1 VRQFILTL
9 IFRHFRI
16 CYSISPTVAILSHN
30 FTIVFLVILFH
41 TYDPHDLHG
50 GLPAADVAHALGEGP
65 LVDEA
70 ELEGVAAH
78 LDEVVEEGAEA
89 GQRVRRA
96 EQGHVPELEVK
107 QSSNRRQTTINQWT
121 TSSRR
126 AGDQQAKAVKQ
137 WSNIGLTAVK

>member
-1 VRQFILTL
+1 MSF
-9 IFRHFRI
+9 F
-16 CYSISPTVAILSHN
+16 AI
-30 FTIVFLVILFH
+30 

-50 GLPAADVAHALGEGP
+50 CLPAANIANSLGEGS

-96 EQGHVPELEVK
+96 EQGHVPELARSTRVQNTISVGVPTRDQNKIAVGVPWCK
-107 QSSNRRQTTINQWT
+107 QFCILFIRYNQSRIENKGTKTTLMKMIF
-121 TSSRR
+121 
-126 AGDQQAKAVKQ
+126 
-137 WSNIGLTAVK
+137 

>member
-1 VRQFILTL
+1 MN
-9 IFRHFRI
+9 RI
-16 CYSISPTVAILSHN
+16 VCLFAI
-30 FTIVFLVILFH
+30 

-50 GLPAADVAHALGEGP
+50 CLPAADVANTLGEGS

-96 EQGHVPELEVK
+96 EQGHVPEL
-107 QSSNRRQTTINQWT
+107 QRSTTAQTII
-121 TSSRR
+121 
-126 AGDQQAKAVKQ
+126 AV
-137 WSNIGLTAVK
+137 GVAL

>member
-1 VRQFILTL
+1 MNRTV
-9 IFRHFRI
+9 RHF
-16 CYSISPTVAILSHN
+16 AI
-30 FTIVFLVILFH
+30 

-50 GLPAADVAHALGEGP
+50 CLPATDVANTLGEGS

-96 EQGHVPELEVK
+96 EQGHVPELERSTRAQNMK
-107 QSSNRRQTTINQWT
+107 SCWSGASADSSNM
-121 TSSRR
+121 
-126 AGDQQAKAVKQ
+126 
-137 WSNIGLTAVK
+137 

>member
-1 VRQFILTL
+1 MKSPPSANVSKASKVNWQTD
-9 IFRHFRI
+9 
-16 CYSISPTVAILSHN
+16 SMNPTVRLFAI
-30 FTIVFLVILFH
+30 

-50 GLPAADVAHALGEGP
+50 CLPAADVANSLGEGS

-96 EQGHVPELEVK
+96 KQGHVPELERSATA
-107 QSSNRRQTTINQWT
+107 Q
-121 TSSRR
+121 
-126 AGDQQAKAVKQ
+126 
-137 WSNIGLTAVK
+137 NIIAIGVPWYKRILCPFHKI

>member
-1 VRQFILTL
+1 MDFNTTGRASALHLQM
-9 IFRHFRI
+9 FRKRRRLLGKPTPI
-16 CYSISPTVAILSHN
+16 TMNPTVRVFAI
-30 FTIVFLVILFH
+30 

-50 GLPAADVAHALGEGP
+50 CLPAANVANSLWEGT

-96 EQGHVPELEVK
+96 EQGHVPELERSTRD
-107 QSSNRRQTTINQWT
+107 QSII
-121 TSSRR
+121 
-126 AGDQQAKAVKQ
+126 AV
-137 WSNIGLTAVK
+137 GVAL